1 MTRGCSRLLRQFI
14 KLHREFK
21 ARKSQSSVLFR
32 AMHDAE
38 KERADAERGLA
49 RSNALKNQLRRQV
62 EDARNRLL
70 RFDVL
75 HIFTA
80 EEMEGLVILFG
91 NGRWKKPVR
100 VPRMIDRVVFGR
112 IQNLADIHGITLLPS
127 LRR

>member
-1 MTRGCSRLLRQFI
+1 MTRGCSRFRGCSRLLRQFI

-32 AMHDAE
+32 AMRDAEKRKRDAE

-100 VPRMIDRVVFGR
+100 VRG
-112 IQNLADIHGITLLPS
+112 
-127 LRR
+127 